1 MQAITD
7 FADQAVV
14 LPLTLAIGLTLFALG
29 RNRAARAWTLAVF
42 GTLAVMLVL
51 KVVFLAFAPNWPDP
65 ALLNPSGHT
74 AAAAAVYG
82 GLAWLL
88 GIRWAWLVAMA
99 VAALIGRSRVA
110 LHMHSPADVML
121 GAAVGIFAAL
131 AFTALA
137 GPTPRHS
144 RRWPLLAATALVLV
158 GFHGHQLGAEV
169 YIVRFA
175 AAHVRPLVAGAFH

>member
-1 MQAITD
+1 MQAITN

-29 RNRAARAWTLAVF
+29 RGRAAQAWVLAVP

-51 KVVFLAFAPNWPDP
+51 KIAFLAVSPDWPDP
-65 ALLNPSGHT
+65 ALRSPSGHA

-82 GLAWLL
+82 SLAWLL
-88 GIRWAWLVAMA
+88 GVRRAWLVALAATA
-99 VAALIGRSRVA
+99 VVGASRIA
-110 LHMHSPADVML
+110 LHLHSPAEVAL
-121 GAAVGIFAAL
+121 GAAVGMVGAL

-137 GPTPRHS
+137 GPMPQHS

-158 GFHGHQLGAEV
+158 GFHGYQLGAEAD
-169 YIVRFA
+169 IARFA